1 MPVDISIVIVNYN
14 VKAFL
19 QQCLYSV
26 EKACKD
32 IENEVFVVDNNSVD
46 DSIDMLKQNFPSI
59 KLIANTENM
68 GFAFACNQA
77 IKLSSGKYI
86 LLLNPDT
93 VIREDSISQC
103 INFMNKKP
111 EAGALGVKMINGDGK
126 FLPESKR
133 SLPTAKSAFYKM
145 FGFSALFPKS
155 PIFGKYQLQYLD
167 ENQIHEVEVLSGAF
181 MFIRKEV
188 LDKIG
193 LLDEQ
198 FFMYGED
205 IDLSYRILLANYKNY
220 YFPTTTII
228 HYKGE
233 STKKASF
240 KYVKIF
246 YNAMLI
252 FANKHYKGRK
262 QFLFRLLIRLAIYLR
277 AIIALVKR
285 FFSATYLPVLDFIT
299 IYFGYY
305 LLIPLWE
312 QYKFAEV
319 KAYPE
324 DLMKLYI
331 PIYILIW
338 QVMIYYFTHYDLKS
352 KFGRLVKAIV
362 WGTIIILAIYSLLPE
377 EYRYS
382 RALIIFGALLSAL
395 SCGSVRIAL
404 RLITKKGFSLS
415 TKKRALLIG
424 HYENHGIEEHVDSL
438 NKHFEVCKKIRIKDG
453 HLLDQQNIN
462 ILEENIK
469 IYKIET
475 LIFFIKDLSARE
487 IINSILKTADKN
499 LEFKIVLPESSS
511 MVGTKSVIDLNKIPH
526 LNISPITKPT
536 NKIKKRTFDIIFSIL
551 VILFSPLFLIKNKA
565 KSFYKIVWSVFINKM
580 TWVSYA
586 KTVNHKAENLPT
598 IKPGVFPIVLNN
610 ENMIKMLSEANQ
622 NYAKDYRIVKD
633 IIAIFRALKLSINL
647 LKHINN

>member
-1 MPVDISIVIVNYN
+1 
-14 VKAFL
+14 
-19 QQCLYSV
+19 
-26 EKACKD
+26 
-32 IENEVFVVDNNSVD
+32 
-46 DSIDMLKQNFPSI
+46 
-59 KLIANTENM
+59 M

-77 IKLSSGKYI
+77 IKLAKGKYI

-103 INFMNKKP
+103 IDFMN
-111 EAGALGVKMINGDGK
+111 ENQNAGALGVKMINGDGK

-155 PIFGKYQLQYLD
+155 KIFGKYQLQYLD
-167 ENQIHEVEVLSGAF
+167 ENKIHEIEVLSGAF

-193 LLDEQ
+193 LLDEN

-205 IDLSYRILLANYKNY
+205 IDLSYRILQAGYKNY
-220 YFPTTTII
+220 YFPRTTII

-252 FANKHYKGRK
+252 FANKHYKGPK
-262 QFLFRLLIRLAIYLR
+262 QILFRLLIRVAIYLR
-277 AIIALVKR
+277 AIIALIKR
-285 FFSATYLPVLDFIT
+285 FFSAIYLPALDFIT
-299 IYFGYY
+299 IFFGYY
-305 LLIPLWE
+305 LIIPLWE
-312 QYKFAEV
+312 QYKFSEI

-324 DLMKLYI
+324 DLMQLYV
-331 PIYILIW
+331 PTYILIW
-338 QVMIYYFTHYDLKS
+338 QAMIFYFTRYDLKS
-352 KFGRLVKAIV
+352 KFAKLVKAII
-362 WGTIIILAIYSLLPE
+362 WGTIVILTVYSLLPE
-377 EYRYS
+377 NYRYS
-382 RALIIFGALLSAL
+382 RALIIFGALLSTLLTGAI
-395 SCGSVRIAL
+395 RIAIQV
-404 RLITKKGFSLS
+404 ITEKGFAWS
-415 TKKRALLIG
+415 TKKRAILVG
-424 HYENHGIEEHVDSL
+424 HFENSGMEEHVDSL
-438 NKHFEVCKKIRIKDG
+438 NNHFEICKQLKIKDG

-462 ILEENIK
+462 LLEENIK

-475 LIFFIKDLSARE
+475 IIFFIKDLSARD

-536 NKIKKRTFDIIFSIL
+536 NKFKKRAFDIIFSIIA
-551 VILFSPLFLIKNKA
+551 ILFSPFFLIKNNA
-565 KSFYKIVWSVFINKM
+565 KSFFKIVWLVFTNKM
-580 TWVSYA
+580 TWVSYV
-586 KTVNHKAENLPT
+586 KTNNLETQNLPT
-598 IKPGVFPIVLNN
+598 LKPGVFSIALKKDNTMQKLT
-610 ENMIKMLSEANQ
+610 ESNQ

-633 IIAIFRALKLSINL
+633 IIAIFKALKLSINL